1 MEKGLKKGNILK
13 FLVDMFFVTLACM
26 IMAFAF
32 AAFCIPLD
40 IAPGGFSGLATVI
53 YSFTGAPVG
62 AVCFI
67 LCIPLFVIIYKDM
80 GAINFLK
87 TLYGTFAFSFF
98 IDIMT
103 GKFDITNDLFLAS
116 VFGGIVFGVGVGLL
130 FKFKGTTGGTELL
143 ALLIQKRFPH
153 FTMGNLIL
161 ILDGM
166 VVLIAGIAFRNFEIM
181 VYSGINIFIA
191 TKVID
196 FIQEGTSYT
205 KAFYIFTSD
214 PKGIR
219 NAIFE
224 TLDRGVTFIKA
235 KGGYSNEDKDILLCV
250 VSRMEVAVLRELI
263 SDIDPDAFV
272 ILAEV
277 SEVLGEGF
285 KGVTEE

>member
-62 AVCFI
+62 AVSFI
-67 LCIPLFVIIYKDM
+67 MCIPLFVILYKDM

-103 GKFDITNDLFLAS
+103 GKFSITNDLFLAS

-205 KAFYIFTSD
+205 KAFYIFTLD
-214 PKGIR
+214 PIGIR

-235 KGGYSNEDKDILLCV
+235 KGGYSNEDKDILFCV